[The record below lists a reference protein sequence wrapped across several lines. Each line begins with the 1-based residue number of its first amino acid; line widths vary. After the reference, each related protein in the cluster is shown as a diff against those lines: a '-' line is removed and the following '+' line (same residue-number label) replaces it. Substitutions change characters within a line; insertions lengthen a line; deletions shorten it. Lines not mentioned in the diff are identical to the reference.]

1 MMALVKLCY
10 VCVYDFYNVMYSSDP
25 QLLTWL
31 LNRKAPTRKEEFNY
45 KEEEE
50 DRTISNLGDYVE
62 QTNKQTN
69 TQTDRQSTL
78 LCRYQ
83 S

>member
-31 LNRKAPTRKEEFNY
+31 LNRKAPTVKEESNH

-50 DRTISNLGDYVE
+50 EDSRLSGAITSSHV
-62 QTNKQTN
+62 TA
-69 TQTDRQSTL
+69 
-78 LCRYQ
+78 
-83 S
+83 